1 MRYNDEEYKNLIK
14 REPGWSRQETDYL
27 LELCARFELRFPVIA
42 DRYEV
47 WPAAASTVCA
57 TGTVDACWWLLQAGC
72 LDYAEH
78 ADIMSLQN

>member
-57 TGTVDACWWLLQAGC
+57 IGTVDACWWLLQAGC

-78 ADIMSLQN
+78 ADIMSLQD